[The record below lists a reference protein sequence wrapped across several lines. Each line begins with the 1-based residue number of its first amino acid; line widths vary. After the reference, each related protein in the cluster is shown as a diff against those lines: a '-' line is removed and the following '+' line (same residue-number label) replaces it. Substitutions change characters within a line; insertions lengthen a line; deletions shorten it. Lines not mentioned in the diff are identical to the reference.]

1 MIAVG
6 SYILLFFVAYFGDNA
21 IAGYTAATRY
31 EQLFFLPLLGL
42 STAVISI
49 VGQNFGGKNY
59 DRVKETNHKA
69 LMIGIIILIFLGL
82 IMYLSS
88 ELAMKIFTSNLEAIK
103 YGSTY
108 LKISAFMF
116 PAFPFFF
123 INNATFQG
131 LKKPIIVMFMAILR
145 FVFIPIIVLSL
156 IIFLIDKNFVY
167 IFIALVFMHWFI
179 GIFYFIYSKYKIS
192 SILYTAIEFHED

>member
-1 MIAVG
+1 
-6 SYILLFFVAYFGDNA
+6 
-21 IAGYTAATRY
+21 
-31 EQLFFLPLLGL
+31 
-42 STAVISI
+42 
-49 VGQNFGGKNY
+49 
-59 DRVKETNHKA
+59 
-69 LMIGIIILIFLGL
+69 
-82 IMYLSS
+82 MYLSS
-88 ELAMKIFTSNLEAIK
+88 ELAMTIFTSNTVEAIK

-145 FVFIPIIVLSL
+145 FVVMPIVVLSL
-156 IIFLIDKNFVY
+156 IILLIDNNFVY

-179 GIFYFIYSKYKIS
+179 ASILFYFFKI
-192 SILYTAIEFHED
+192 

>member
-6 SYILLFFVAYFGDNA
+6 SYILLFVVAYFGDNA
-21 IAGYTAATRY
+21 IAGYTAAIRY

-59 DRVKETNHKA
+59 NRVKETNRKA
-69 LMIGIIILIFLGL
+69 LKLGIFILIILGI
-82 IMYLSS
+82 IMYLTSG
-88 ELAMKIFTSNLEAIK
+88 LAMTIFTSNEEVIK
-103 YGSTY
+103 YGSIY

-131 LKKPIIVMFMAILR
+131 LKKPLIVMFMAILR
-145 FVFIPIIVLSL
+145 FVLIPIIILSL

-179 GIFYFIYSKYKIS
+179 AIFYFIFSKYKIA
-192 SILYTAIEFHED
+192 SILYKAY